1 MAKVNMNTKANTSN
15 KKTNQGNGMFSKTNC
30 SGGETF
36 IDGHRSGSPPSK
48 SRRRKKVYRG
58 QGR

>member
-1 MAKVNMNTKANTSN
+1 MAKVNTDIKTNTSN
-15 KKTNQGNGMFSKTNC
+15 KKTTQGNGTFSKTNC

-36 IDGHRSGSPPSK
+36 IDGHRAGTPPSR
-48 SRRRKKVYRG
+48 SRRRQKTYRG